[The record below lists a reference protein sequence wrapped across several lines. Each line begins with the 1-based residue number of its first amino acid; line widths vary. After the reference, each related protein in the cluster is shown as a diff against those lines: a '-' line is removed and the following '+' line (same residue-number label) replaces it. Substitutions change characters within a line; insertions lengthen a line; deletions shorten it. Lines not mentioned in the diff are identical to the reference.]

1 MMQILIFALCALALC
16 VVYAVATGS
25 LRLATVG
32 SGSWF
37 SAADASNK
45 VQQSFFKTVFTLL
58 GYVARRDGPINK
70 QEVSRTETYMEKM
83 NLNAVQKREAIALF
97 KRGASPGFNLD
108 IALRDF
114 HWLAKKSPNLT
125 QILLVYLV
133 NLARS
138 DGLLVD
144 QEKVAVQ
151 KIASELGYNS
161 ITFAQ
166 LLKMISSQ
174 DRFVDEPVAEPALES
189 AQQSHQAAD
198 DSTEHSSTEHSSS
211 EHTYKK
217 RYAGFN
223 SDTEQS
229 DCAYEALGL
238 TPNASDTEVKKAYRS
253 LANQFHPDK
262 LIGQGLPP
270 FIVKALTERFKY
282 IQSAYHC
289 IKESRS
295 SFS

>member
-1 MMQILIFALCALALC
+1 MMQILIFALCAIALC
-16 VVYAVATGS
+16 VIYAMATGS
-25 LRLATVG
+25 LRLATGGVG
-32 SGSWF
+32 NWF
-37 SAADASNK
+37 SPVNASHK

-83 NLNAVQKREAIALF
+83 NLTAAQKREAIALF

-108 IALRDF
+108 VALREF
-114 HWLAKKSPNLT
+114 HWLARKSPNLT

-144 QEKVAVQ
+144 REREAVQ
-151 KIASELGYNS
+151 KIASDLGYNS

-166 LLKMISSQ
+166 LLKMLSAQ
-174 DRFVDEPVAEPALES
+174 DRFVEEPVAG
-189 AQQSHQAAD
+189 QQSHRAD
-198 DSTEHSSTEHSSS
+198 ESAEHGYSQHGSSKQSN
-211 EHTYKK
+211 KK
-217 RYAGFN
+217 RYAGFE
-223 SDTEQS
+223 SDEEQS
-229 DCAYEALGL
+229 DCAYDALGL
-238 TPNASDTEVKKAYRS
+238 TPTASDAEVKKAYRS

-270 FIVKALTERFKY
+270 FMVKALTERFKY

-295 SFS
+295 